1 MFLVG
6 PMRRKEPARRA
17 SFVMAEFAN
26 EKMSY
31 RS

>member
-6 PMRRKEPARRA
+6 PMRRKEPARSAR
-17 SFVMAEFAN
+17 FVMAEFAN